1 MDVDFQ
7 AKPELCFNFVDKIQ
21 SYANFYFIV
30 KIQIYAFIFSLKPN
44 STQNSKTVLQQHPD
58 QILISKIQIVT
69 HKSYELAP
77 LLQTLAFVSLVCV
90 NQLRDPKDVWVVL
103 AHPGIKANFVR

>member
-21 SYANFYFIV
+21 SYPIFKLIYPLRSIV
-30 KIQIYAFIFSLKPN
+30 VQTDESDFPTHPYQLLIY
-44 STQNSKTVLQQHPD
+44 
-58 QILISKIQIVT
+58 KIQIVT